1 LTFAKPLNGEE
12 VKSDLENPQEPL
24 DSSPSKLEKS
34 NSRMRN
40 QAVQSLREQLQKRL
54 KQQN

>member
-24 DSSPSKLEKS
+24 DSSSSKLEKS